1 MRVIEYVVKFLPFYG
16 WNLMAYPKADAK
28 FEGFVEQITDKNI
41 QIRDRGRKKYP
52 RLTWREVL

>member
-1 MRVIEYVVKFLPFYG
+1 
-16 WNLMAYPKADAK
+16 MAYPKADAK